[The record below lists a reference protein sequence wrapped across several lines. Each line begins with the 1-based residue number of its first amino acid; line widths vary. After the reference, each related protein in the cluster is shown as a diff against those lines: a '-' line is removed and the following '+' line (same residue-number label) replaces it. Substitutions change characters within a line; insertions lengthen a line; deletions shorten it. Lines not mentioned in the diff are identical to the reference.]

1 MSYFWHSLIPKI
13 CILLSKKNER
23 PIKRLF
29 KDSNT
34 VCLVLISPKI
44 NITMKPLR
52 SLN

>member
-13 CILLSKKNER
+13 YICLQKKNES

-34 VCLVLISPKI
+34 VCFVSISPKI
-44 NITMKPLR
+44 NITMTPL
-52 SLN
+52 